1 MSALPF
7 APPSSLVSK
16 RYRDQF
22 PRTIKVL
29 HEEGTKWPAMRFS
42 IPLDY
47 YVYGVSVHPD
57 GKRVA
62 AASGSTALVISV
74 ATGDTLFNLAGHGSS
89 VRAIAYA
96 ANGKR
101 IATGELF

>member
-1 MSALPF
+1 
-7 APPSSLVSK
+7 
-16 RYRDQF
+16 
-22 PRTIKVL
+22 VL
-29 HEEGTKWPAMRFS
+29 HEEGTKWPAMQFS
-42 IPLDY
+42 IPSNY

-74 ATGDTLFNLAGHGSS
+74 ATGDTLFNLAGHGAS

>member
-1 MSALPF
+1 M
-7 APPSSLVSK
+7 
-16 RYRDQF
+16 
-22 PRTIKVL
+22 L

-42 IPLDY
+42 ISLHHR
-47 YVYGVSVHPD
+47 VYGVSVHPD

-62 AASGSTALVISV
+62 AATSGYTALVISV
-74 ATGDTLFNLAGHGSS
+74 ATGDTLFNLAGHGGT

-101 IATGELF
+101 IATGEVSDYLRAGLC